1 MPGLAVFA
9 GVLSVIA
16 AACPGDPVDALFASY
31 AGQQPGAS
39 IAIVKHGSIVF
50 ERSYGLANLQTK
62 ERAGSHTNYRLA
74 SVTKPFTATA
84 ISILADRGSLSI
96 EDPVARYLPELAQ
109 QAPTVTLRHLLTH
122 TSGLPEYETL
132 LPKDDPAQIVDRDV
146 LALLAKQRLALTP
159 GTRYRYNNTGY
170 ALLALVVERVSKVSY
185 AEFLRKNIFEPLKMT
200 ASLVYDPQVTIPHRA
215 LGYSGSPNQLG
226 PADQNRSSAVLGDGG
241 VYSSVHDLAR
251 WIDAL
256 DHSTLLAP
264 KRLAEA
270 TSALVATDEPAIK
283 YGLGWRISQQRGEK
297 VVFHTGTTS
306 GFKNAL
312 VWVPSRKLGVII
324 LTNRRQG
331 EPIKLAMLLLDQFW
345 N

>member
-1 MPGLAVFA
+1 MFA
-9 GVLSVIA
+9 GLMTVIA
-16 AACPGDPVDALFASY
+16 AACPGDPVDMLFASY

-39 IAIVKHGSIVF
+39 IAVVKNGAIVF
-50 ERSYGLANLQTK
+50 ERSYGLANVETG
-62 ERAGSHTNYRLA
+62 ERAASHTNYRLA

-84 ISILADRGSLSI
+84 ISILADRGSLSL
-96 EDPVARYLPELAQ
+96 EDPVARYLPELAHK
-109 QAPTVTLRHLLTH
+109 APDVTLRHLLMH
-122 TSGLPEYETL
+122 TSGLPEYEKL
-132 LPKDDPAQIVDRDV
+132 LPKDDPTQIVDRDV
-146 LALLAKQRLALTP
+146 LALLVKRPLALTP

-170 ALLALVVERVSKVSY
+170 ALLALVVERVAKVSY
-185 AEFLRKNIFEPLKMT
+185 AEFLRKNIFGPLGMT
-200 ASLVYDPQVTIPHRA
+200 TSLVYDPLAKIPHRA
-215 LGYSGSPNQLG
+215 LGYSGSPDQLG
-226 PADQNRSSAVLGDGG
+226 PADQNRTSAVLGDGG

-251 WIDAL
+251 WVDSL
-256 DHSTLLAP
+256 DRSTLLAP
-264 KRLAEA
+264 RRLAEA